1 MYSSSINVVSFHVS
15 SWVSVIWANK
25 KGSFSQFV
33 RGPSP
38 PRSIVQRFLEHP
50 SSHVVSAAYDL
61 KTTPLLWHMIE
72 CITNSLRRYAL
83 LTTYYKYTFSSR
95 TQVTSKHIF

>member
-50 SSHVVSAAYDL
+50 SSHVVSAAYDFENHAPTL
-61 KTTPLLWHMIE
+61 AYDRMHYEL
-72 CITNSLRRYAL
+72 IT
-83 LTTYYKYTFSSR
+83 
-95 TQVTSKHIF
+95 